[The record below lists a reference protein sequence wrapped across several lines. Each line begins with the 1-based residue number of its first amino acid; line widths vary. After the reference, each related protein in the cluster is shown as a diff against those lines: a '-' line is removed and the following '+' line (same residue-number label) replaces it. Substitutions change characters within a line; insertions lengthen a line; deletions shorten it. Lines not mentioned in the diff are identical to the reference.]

1 MSQNIPSSTDTF
13 AGRTDATAVAPRTC
27 PVCGSRESSPIRHI
41 ELVVP
46 DNFSLQH
53 SFSVNACAR
62 CGAVFHNVRHQD
74 DRDDYYESYTGSD
87 TNHYQVSVDQARL
100 NDMTTS
106 FLVRAGLKP
115 TNQTIVDI
123 GCSFGVTLASLQRA
137 GFDNLYAIDP
147 DRAAIKYLSDRGIPG
162 RTGLATDLFPE
173 FENKF
178 DLIILRHVLEHLEFP
193 LACLDNVGK
202 WLKPRG
208 RIYVELP
215 DLARFQECSPFP
227 GYFFEFEHINHFSLV
242 SLLNLMRAFTLIQYE
257 STPGIYPCIRA
268 LFEKS
273 DVKKP
278 LCFAAADAQFIYDSF
293 TRPSDKGNAVL
304 SNIAQ
309 LNSHEIALWGV
320 SIFAY
325 RMLTHTPLRNC
336 SIRHLVD
343 SNPER
348 QGERLMGLTVEPP
361 KTLCSFSGDIV
372 ICGENSSES
381 IEKSIRCL
389 GLPNRVVRLMT
400 TPRACPA

>member
-1 MSQNIPSSTDTF
+1 MSQNIPSPTAIL
-13 AGRTDATAVAPRTC
+13 AGCTDATAVVPRTC
-27 PVCGSRESSPIRHI
+27 PVCGSGESSPIRHL

-53 SFSVNACAR
+53 SFSLNVCAHCR
-62 CGAVFHNVRHQD
+62 AVFHNVKHQD
-74 DRDDYYESYTGSD
+74 NRDNYYESYTGSD
-87 TNHYQVSVDQARL
+87 TNHYQVSVDQERL

-106 FLVRAGLKP
+106 FLKRAGLKA
-115 TNQTIVDI
+115 TNQAIVDI
-123 GCSFGVTLASLQRA
+123 GCSFGVTLMSLQRV

-147 DRAAIKYLSDRGIPG
+147 DRAAIKYLSNRGIPG

-178 DLIILRHVLEHLEFP
+178 DLIILRHVLEHLESP
-193 LACLDNVGK
+193 LSGLDNVRK

-227 GYFFEFEHINHFSLV
+227 GYFFEFEHINHFSSV
-242 SLLNLMRAFTLIQYE
+242 SLLNLMRKFKLIQYE
-257 STPGIYPCIRA
+257 STPEIYPCIRA

-273 DVKKP
+273 DVERP
-278 LCFAAADAQFIYDSF
+278 LCPAATDAHFINDSF
-293 TRPSDKGNAVL
+293 NRPSDKGNAVL
-304 SNIAQ
+304 FNISQ
-309 LNSHEIALWGV
+309 LGSREIALWGV
-320 SIFAY
+320 SIFVY

-336 SIRHLVD
+336 NIRHLVD

-348 QGERLMGLTVEPP
+348 QGERLMGLTVESP

-372 ICGENSSES
+372 ICGENSSDS
-381 IEKSIRCL
+381 IEKAIHVL
-389 GLPNRVVRLMT
+389 GLNNRVVCLMK
-400 TPRACPA
+400 TPKDCPA